1 MDDHIQLSELCVRE
15 SSVER
20 TRNHLAF
27 SKRDCFKDD
36 KIGLNEKH
44 HIGVLFFPVF
54 LAVIIFP
61 RTDVL
66 NLVFIICSK

>member
-15 SSVER
+15 SNVER

-36 KIGLNEKH
+36 KIGLNEKTSH
-44 HIGVLFFPVF
+44 MCSFFSVF
-54 LAVIIFP
+54 LDVIIFP
-61 RTDVL
+61 RTGVL